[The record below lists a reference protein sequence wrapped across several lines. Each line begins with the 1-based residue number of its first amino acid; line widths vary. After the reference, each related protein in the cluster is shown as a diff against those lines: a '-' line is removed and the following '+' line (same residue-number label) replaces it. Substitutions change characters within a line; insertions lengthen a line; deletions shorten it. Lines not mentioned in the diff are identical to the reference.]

1 MKKGDIVEGIIEA
14 VDFPN
19 NGILNVDGKKII
31 VKNAIPGQVVRGRV
45 NKKKAGKI
53 EAALLEVLQRSP
65 VETCAAG
72 CSLFPDCGGCLY
84 RTMEYS
90 SQLQMKEQQI
100 RRLMEDA
107 LRKSGQE
114 PASVHFEPVHASP
127 SRCRYRNKM
136 EYSFGDSEKGGPLTL
151 GLHKRNSTYDILT
164 ASDCQIVAEDFNRI
178 LHAVL
183 EFCRK
188 MGWGYYHKISH
199 EGYLRHLLL
208 RRSEADGSVLVDLV
222 TSSQYLSSSGEEN
235 SSFLERQVGDESGS
249 REAETQGLKKFC
261 EMLLEL
267 KLDGKITGILHTVND
282 SVADAVKNDRTDLL
296 YGKDYLTESLLGLQF
311 KITPFSFFQTNSR
324 GAEILY
330 SVVREYLEDAEGKTV
345 FDLYSG
351 TGTIAQILAPA
362 AGKVIGV
369 EIVEEAVEAAKENA
383 ARNGLNNCSF
393 LAGDV
398 LKVLDDISEKPDL
411 IVLDPPRDG
420 IHPKALPKILAYQV
434 PEIIYI
440 SCKATSLARD
450 LPAFEEQGYRMR
462 RCTCVDLFPDSA
474 HVETVCL
481 LSKLHEAKHHVN
493 VKLDM
498 DELDLTSAEAKATYK
513 EIGEW
518 VQEKYG
524 FHVTNLNIAQVKQK
538 HGIIERE
545 NYNKPKSENSRQ
557 PGCPEEKVKAIED
570 ALRHFQMI

>member
-1 MKKGDIVEGIIEA
+1 MKKGDMVEGTIET

-19 NGILNVDGKKII
+19 KGILKADGKEII
-31 VKNAIPGQVVRGRV
+31 VKNVIPGQVVRGRV

-53 EAALLEVLQRSP
+53 EACLLEVLQHSP
-65 VETCAAG
+65 METCAAG

-90 SQLQMKEQQI
+90 SQLKMKEQQI
-100 RRLMEDA
+100 RRLMEGA
-107 LRKSGQE
+107 LRDAGQD
-114 PASVHFEPVHASP
+114 PASVLFEQVHPSP
-127 SRCRYRNKM
+127 SRCGYRNKM
-136 EYSFGDSEKGGPLTL
+136 EYSFGDSTKGGPLTL

-183 EFCRK
+183 EFCRQ
-188 MGWGYYHKISH
+188 MGWGYYHKITH

-208 RRSEADGSVLVDLV
+208 RRSEGDGSVLVDLV
-222 TSSQYLSSSGEEN
+222 TSSQYPSSSEEAKN
-235 SSFLERQVGDESGS
+235 SFQKRQEGAESGS
-249 REAETQGLKKFC
+249 RDAQTQDLKKFC

-267 KLDGKITGILHTVND
+267 KLDGKITAILHTVND

-296 YGKDYLTESLLGLQF
+296 YGKDYLTESLFGLQF

-398 LKVLDDISEKPDL
+398 LKVLDEISEKPDL

-450 LPAFEEQGYRMR
+450 LPAFTEQGYRMK
-462 RCTCVDLFPDSA
+462 RCTCVDLFPDSQ

-481 LSKLHEAKHHVN
+481 LGRRKPDDTIKVSVNMDDYYQIRDAEEA
-493 VKLDM
+493 
-498 DELDLTSAEAKATYK
+498 
-513 EIGEW
+513 
-518 VQEKYG
+518 EK
-524 FHVTNLNIAQVKQK
+524 N
-538 HGIIERE
+538 
-545 NYNKPKSENSRQ
+545 PS
-557 PGCPEEKVKAIED
+557 
-570 ALRHFQMI
+570 

>member
-1 MKKGDIVEGIIEA
+1 
-14 VDFPN
+14 
-19 NGILNVDGKKII
+19 
-31 VKNAIPGQVVRGRV
+31 
-45 NKKKAGKI
+45 
-53 EAALLEVLQRSP
+53 
-65 VETCAAG
+65 
-72 CSLFPDCGGCLY
+72 
-84 RTMEYS
+84 
-90 SQLQMKEQQI
+90 
-100 RRLMEDA
+100 
-107 LRKSGQE
+107 
-114 PASVHFEPVHASP
+114 
-127 SRCRYRNKM
+127 
-136 EYSFGDSEKGGPLTL
+136 
-151 GLHKRNSTYDILT
+151 
-164 ASDCQIVAEDFNRI
+164 
-178 LHAVL
+178 
-183 EFCRK
+183 
-188 MGWGYYHKISH
+188 
-199 EGYLRHLLL
+199 
-208 RRSEADGSVLVDLV
+208 VLVDLV

-249 REAETQGLKKFC
+249 REAETQDLKKFC

-474 HVETVCL
+474 HVETVVL
-481 LSKLHEAKHHVN
+481 LSHKKPDSVINVKVEFGEGEGKIPLDNIEKRAESYKPKERVTYKMIKEYIEAKHGFKVHTAYIAE
-493 VKLDM
+493 VKRDLGLPMYDAPNAVE
-498 DELDLTSAEAKATYK
+498 EL
-513 EIGEW
+513 
-518 VQEKYG
+518 
-524 FHVTNLNIAQVKQK
+524 KQPRK
-538 HGIIERE
+538 H
-545 NYNKPKSENSRQ
+545 PT
-557 PGCPEEKVKAIED
+557 PEKVEAIKD
-570 ALRHFQMI
+570 ALKHFEVI